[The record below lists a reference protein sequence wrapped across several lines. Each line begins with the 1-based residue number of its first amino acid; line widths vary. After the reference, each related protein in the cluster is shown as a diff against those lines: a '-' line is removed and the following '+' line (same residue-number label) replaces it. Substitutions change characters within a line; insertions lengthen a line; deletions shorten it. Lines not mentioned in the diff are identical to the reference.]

1 MGEPVPY
8 IPRILDGVLH
18 DVLNAH
24 RGVLITGLRGAGKTR
39 TGIEITRSQLHL
51 DEPQDLNL
59 TQADPVAALARDRYP
74 LLIDEWQLFPEILRH
89 VKRAIDDKSEEG
101 PFVITG
107 SARNDLFADTWP
119 GTGRLVH
126 LRLRGLVGRERLG
139 QAGAVPLFDRWDD
152 EQARFSVAEPTPG
165 LRDYLEMG
173 LSSGFPDVVA
183 IESERE
189 RTRRLRSYVDAIVSR
204 DLPMFNSPTG
214 RRRDPRKF
222 RSYLRSYALNTAG
235 VAPQSTIAKPVG
247 IDHRTAESYLNA
259 LAAMG
264 VVDELSPWAYQPRRR
279 LITERVKRHFTDIGL
294 AAAAAGLAFD
304 DIFSNDDLRGRFLD
318 SFVTAQLLV
327 EAEASENT
335 QLYHLR
341 TPNGDHEIDV
351 VAQRGLGLIGF
362 EIKAS
367 RAPSKADA
375 RHLVWFRDKVAED
388 RFEGGVL
395 FHTGRHRFQLDRGI
409 EAVPIAGL
417 WGPGLPESEQRSL
430 L

>member
-18 DVLNAH
+18 NVLNAH
-24 RGVLITGLRGAGKTR
+24 RGVLITGLRGVGKTR
-39 TGIEITRSQLHL
+39 TGVEITRSQLHL
-51 DEPQDLNL
+51 DDPQDLNL

-89 VKRAIDDKSEEG
+89 VKRAIDKSEEG

-126 LRLRGLVGRERLG
+126 LRLRGLVGREHLG
-139 QAGAVPLFDRWDD
+139 RAGAVPLFDRWDD
-152 EQARFSVAEPTPG
+152 EQARFSVPEPTPG
-165 LRDYLEMG
+165 LRDYLEMA

-189 RTRRLRSYVDAIVSR
+189 RARRLRSYVDAIVSH

-222 RSYLRSYALNTAG
+222 RSYLHSYALNTAG
-235 VAPQSTIAKPVG
+235 VTPQSTIANPVG
-247 IDHRTAESYLNA
+247 IDHRTAASYLNA
-259 LAAMG
+259 LTAMG
-264 VVDELSPWAYQPRRR
+264 VVDELSPWAYHPRKR
-279 LITERVKRHFTDIGL
+279 LCTERVKRHFTDVGL

-304 DIFSNDDLRGRFLD
+304 DIFSNGDLRGRFLD

-335 QLYHLR
+335 RLYHLR
-341 TPNGDHEIDV
+341 THNGDHEIDV
-351 VAQRGLGLIGF
+351 VAQRDRGLIGF

-375 RHLVWFRDKVAED
+375 RHLVWFRDEVAGD

-395 FHTGRHRFQLDRGI
+395 FHTGRHRFKLDRGI

-417 WGPGLPESEQRSL
+417 WGPGLPESDQQSL

>member
-1 MGEPVPY
+1 M
-8 IPRILDGVLH
+8 
-18 DVLNAH
+18 
-24 RGVLITGLRGAGKTR
+24 
-39 TGIEITRSQLHL
+39 
-51 DEPQDLNL
+51 
-59 TQADPVAALARDRYP
+59 
-74 LLIDEWQLFPEILRH
+74 
-89 VKRAIDDKSEEG
+89 
-101 PFVITG
+101 
-107 SARNDLFADTWP
+107 
-119 GTGRLVH
+119 
-126 LRLRGLVGRERLG
+126 RGLVGRERPG
-139 QAGAVPLFDRWDD
+139 RQEQCRLFDRWDD

-294 AAAAAGLAFD
+294 AAAA
-304 DIFSNDDLRGRFLD
+304 
-318 SFVTAQLLV
+318 
-327 EAEASENT
+327 
-335 QLYHLR
+335 
-341 TPNGDHEIDV
+341 
-351 VAQRGLGLIGF
+351 
-362 EIKAS
+362 S
-367 RAPSKADA
+367 RA
-375 RHLVWFRDKVAED
+375 RIR
-388 RFEGGVL
+388 
-395 FHTGRHRFQLDRGI
+395 
-409 EAVPIAGL
+409 
-417 WGPGLPESEQRSL
+417 
-430 L
+430 

>member
-1 MGEPVPY
+1 MAEPEPY

-18 DVLNAH
+18 NVLSAH
-24 RGVLITGLRGAGKTR
+24 RGVLITGLRGVGKTR
-39 TGIEITRSQLHL
+39 TGIKITRSQLHL
-51 DEPQDLNL
+51 DDPEDRNM
-59 TQADPVAALARDRYP
+59 TQADPIAALARNKYP
-74 LLIDEWQLFPEILRH
+74 LLIDEWQLFPQILRL
-89 VKRAIDDKSEEG
+89 VKRAIDDKSEMG

-126 LRLRGLVGRERLG
+126 LRLRGLVGRERFGL
-139 QAGAVPLFDRWDD
+139 AGAASLFDRWND
-152 EQARFSVAEPTPG
+152 EQARFDVPEPTPG
-165 LRDYLEMG
+165 LSDYFEMA
-173 LSSGFPDVVA
+173 LASGFPDVVA

-189 RTRRLRSYVDAIVSR
+189 RARRLRSYIDAIVSR
-204 DLPMFNSPTG
+204 DLPMFNPSTG

-235 VAPQSTIAKPVG
+235 VTPQSTIAKPTG

-264 VVDELSPWAYQPRRR
+264 VVDELLPWAFQPRRR
-279 LITERVKRHFTDIGL
+279 LVTERVKRHFTDVGL
-294 AAAAAGLAFD
+294 AAAAAGLAVD
-304 DIFSNDDLRGRFLD
+304 DILANDDLRGRFLD

-341 TPNGDHEIDV
+341 TPNGDHEVDV
-351 VAQRGLGLIGF
+351 VAQRGRGLIGF
-362 EIKAS
+362 EVKAS
-367 RAPSKADA
+367 SAPSKADA
-375 RHLVWFRDKVAED
+375 RHLVWFRDQVAED

-417 WGPGLPESEQRSL
+417 WGPGLPEGDQQSL